1 MNYVMVAGEGDTS
14 RENVEAIL
22 EDFFYAHKGEESTM
36 VVPFKKVPSRGQVYA
51 MQMAK
56 DNKAEVII
64 YSHSD
69 ARLEN
74 VDKSS
79 IEFSDDPIE
88 GAISLIK
95 PMNAKAYVL
104 WSDDSQEAV
113 EVVQACKEADISVY
127 DLTSGGIPLN
137 TATANV
143 EAKHLP
149 KEAKPLPKYSSADI
163 QKAVDELIKAIKES
177 ILNDR

>member
-1 MNYVMVAGEGDTS
+1 MVAGEGITS

-22 EDFFYAHKGEESTM
+22 EDYFYANKGADNAM
-36 VVPFKKVPSRGQVYA
+36 VVPFTKAPSRGQVYA

-56 DNKAEVII
+56 DNKTEVII
-64 YSHSD
+64 YAPSD

-79 IEFSDDPIE
+79 IEFSDSPIVD
-88 GAISLIK
+88 AISLIK
-95 PMNAKAYVL
+95 PMNHKAYVL

-137 TATANV
+137 TAESIV
-143 EAKHLP
+143 
-149 KEAKPLPKYSSADI
+149 EAKPLPKELKPLPKNDLI
-163 QKAVDELIKAIKES
+163 QEALDNLIKAIKDS
-177 ILNDR
+177 VLDGR

>member
-1 MNYVMVAGEGDTS
+1 MNYVMVAGEGETS

-22 EDFFYAHKGEESTM
+22 EDYFYANKGTDNAM
-36 VVPFKKVPSRGQVYA
+36 VVPFTKAPSRGQIYA

-56 DNKAEVII
+56 DNKTEVII
-64 YSHSD
+64 YAPSD

-79 IEFSDDPIE
+79 IEFSDSPIRD
-88 GAISLIK
+88 AISLIK
-95 PMNAKAYVL
+95 TMNHKAYVL

-113 EVVQACKEADISVY
+113 EVVQSCKESDISVY

-137 TATANV
+137 TAESIT
-143 EAKHLP
+143 
-149 KEAKPLPKYSSADI
+149 EAKPLPKEPKPLLKNDPVQEALDN
-163 QKAVDELIKAIKES
+163 LIRVIKES
-177 ILNDR
+177 LVNG